1 MRKAHLTLLVA
12 AMLLST
18 AAQAKASVTL
28 RAATNQSLDDLRIA
42 SKGPADGQ
50 VTLRAGGDVRLGRD
64 LDPNLVQV
72 TQAGG
77 VVVSVG
83 FQASGVI
90 SASQFSSGSNVSA
103 SSGSTGGSVS
113 GAFFGHGGTSS
124 SLIDVTLS
132 SGSLSSGPR
141 YAVPFLIATASTGAL
156 TPVPEPTGWA
166 LMLAGVT
173 GLAGLVRVRACRRA

>member
-1 MRKAHLTLLVA
+1 MRQTHLTLLAA

-18 AAQAKASVTL
+18 AAQAQASVTL

-42 SKGPADGQ
+42 STGPADGQ

-64 LDPNLVQV
+64 LDPNRVQV
-72 TQAGG
+72 TQAGD

-83 FQASGVI
+83 FRASGVVFG
-90 SASQFSSGSNVSA
+90 SQFSSGGTLSA
-103 SSGSTGGSVS
+103 STGGSVS
-113 GAFFGHGGTSS
+113 GAFFGHGGASS
-124 SLIDVTLS
+124 GLIDVTLS

-141 YAVPFLIATASTGAL
+141 YAAPFLVTTAATGAL
-156 TPVPEPTGWA
+156 TPVPEPSGWV

-173 GLAGLVRVRACRRA
+173 GLASLVRVRASRRA

>member
-18 AAQAKASVTL
+18 AAQAQASVTL

-42 SKGPADGQ
+42 STGPADGQ

-64 LDPNLVQV
+64 LDPNRVQV
-72 TQAGG
+72 PQAGG
-77 VVVSVG
+77 VVMTAN
-83 FQASGVI
+83 FSGVVFG
-90 SASQFSSGSNVSA
+90 SQFNHPLSTSSA
-103 SSGSTGGSVS
+103 STGGSVS
-113 GAFFGHGGTSS
+113 GAFFGHGGASPG
-124 SLIDVTLS
+124 LIDVTPS

-141 YAVPFLIATASTGAL
+141 YAVPFLVTTAATGAL
-156 TPVPEPTGWA
+156 TPVPEPSGWA

-173 GLAGLVRVRACRRA
+173 GLAGLLRVRARRRA

>member
-18 AAQAKASVTL
+18 AAQAQASVTL
-28 RAATNQSLDDLRIA
+28 RAATNQSLIDLRIA
-42 SKGPADGQ
+42 SEGPADGQ

-64 LDPNLVQV
+64 LDPNRVQV

-77 VVVSVG
+77 VVMTVN
-83 FQASGVI
+83 FSGVVFG
-90 SASQFSSGSNVSA
+90 SQFNHPLSA
-103 SSGSTGGSVS
+103 SSGGSVS

-132 SGSLSSGPR
+132 SGSLPSGPR
-141 YAVPFLIATASTGAL
+141 YAVPFLVATASTGAL